1 MGGKVL
7 KIPLLEQLLKYND
20 EKNMPLSMPGNKTGI
35 GFLNDKFGEKFV
47 SRLGFLD
54 ITEVEPLD
62 NLHYPEGV
70 IKEAQELLAETY
82 GVKKA
87 YFLVNGSSSGNMA
100 AMFSAFDEGDEVLVE
115 RNCHKS
121 IYNGLIMRK
130 LKVIYIEPVID
141 DKNGVFLP
149 PDKDNIYKALD
160 KCLSP
165 KGIIL
170 TYPNYFGIT
179 YDIEEIIIEL
189 KLKGIKVIIDCAHG
203 AHFGINDRLP
213 KSVAKLGDY
222 TILSA
227 HKTLPALTQGAYL
240 LASEEN
246 QQLEFYLKA
255 FTTTSPS
262 YLIMASLD
270 YARHYLDNYGERE
283 YEGLINSAE
292 RWKEK
297 INKLNK
303 VHILSKNDLNK
314 EHRDKMIETVEDK
327 PKEYDIDLTRYILIL
342 PHGYSGHKLFEYLR
356 KEKIQAEMSFSRGVV
371 LILSPFNNEKDF
383 NTIYDSILRL
393 ELKDIRGESESKY
406 SAEIPE
412 KVLEPYQVFKLSG
425 EWIEIEKCE
434 NCIAKEAIIPYPP
447 GIPLVCPGERI
458 SASSIQ
464 IIKEYIINKKTI
476 IGIKNG
482 KAQIVNMK

>member
-1 MGGKVL
+1 MGEIFL
-7 KIPLLEQLLKYND
+7 KMPLLEELLKYHD
-20 EKNMPLSMPGNKTGI
+20 EKNIPLSMPGNKTGN
-35 GFLNDKFGEKFV
+35 GFLNDKLGEKFV

-54 ITEVEPLD
+54 ITEVDPLD

-70 IKEAQELLAETY
+70 IKEAQELLAKTY
-82 GVKKA
+82 GVKNA
-87 YFLVNGSSSGNMA
+87 YFLVNGSSSGNLA
-100 AMFSAFDEGDEVLVE
+100 AMFSAFEEGDEVLVE

-130 LKVIYIEPVID
+130 LRVIYIEPIVD
-141 DKNGVFLP
+141 NKNGVFLP
-149 PDKDNIYKALD
+149 PDKENIYKALD
-160 KCLSP
+160 KCLNP

-179 YDIEEIIIEL
+179 YDIDETIIDL
-189 KLKGIKVIIDCAHG
+189 KLRGIKVIIDCAHG

-213 KSVAKLGDY
+213 KSIARLGDY

-240 LASEEN
+240 LVNEEN
-246 QQLEFYLKA
+246 EKLEFYLKA
-255 FTTTSPS
+255 FMTTSPS

-270 YARHYLDNYGERE
+270 YARHYLDSYGERE
-283 YEGLINSAE
+283 YEELINRAE

-303 VHILSKNDLNK
+303 VHILCKNDLNK
-314 EHRDKMIETVEDK
+314 EYRYKFLEIAEENQ
-327 PKEYDIDLTRYILIL
+327 KEYDIDLSRYILIL
-342 PHGYSGHKLFEYLR
+342 PNGYSGHKLFEYLR

-371 LILSPFNNEKDF
+371 LILSPFNEEADF
-383 NTIYDSILRL
+383 NMIYNAIFKLDL
-393 ELKDIRGESESKY
+393 EDIYGENQSKY
-406 SAEIPE
+406 SSEIPE
-412 KVLEPYQVFKLSG
+412 KVLEPYEVFKLNS
-425 EWIEIEKCE
+425 EWLEIEKCE

-458 SASSIQ
+458 SESSIK

-482 KAQIVNMK
+482 KTQIVNVK